1 MMIRTIKGSGKMYRL
16 LESRLVYK
24 GISKKQLAEGIHM
37 SYDTILSKMS
47 GKSKFTL
54 DEAILVK
61 EYLEEEIPV
70 EELFGDG

>member
-1 MMIRTIKGSGKMYRL
+1 MYKL

-37 SYDTILSKMS
+37 SYKTILSKMS

-54 DEAILVK
+54 DEAILIK
-61 EYLEEEIPV
+61 EYLN
-70 EELFGDG
+70 EELSVEKLFDEG

>member
-1 MMIRTIKGSGKMYRL
+1 MYKL

-37 SYDTILSKMS
+37 SYKTILAKMS

-54 DEAILVK
+54 DEAILIK
-61 EYLEEEIPV
+61 EYLREELPV
-70 EELFGDG
+70 EKLFHEE

>member
-1 MMIRTIKGSGKMYRL
+1 MYRF

-37 SYDTILSKMS
+37 SYGTIISKMS

-54 DEAILVK
+54 DEAILIR
-61 EYLEEEIPV
+61 EFLQEDTPV
-70 EELFGDG
+70 EELFEEGQD

>member
-1 MMIRTIKGSGKMYRL
+1 MYRL

-37 SYDTILSKMS
+37 NYDTILLKMS
-47 GKSKFTL
+47 GKSQFTL

-61 EYLEEEIPV
+61 EYLNEEIPV
-70 EELFGDG
+70 EELFAGD